1 MSEWLNYSLK
11 SLVTGQAR
19 KVDFDFYLKTDTAR
33 AVTREM
39 IEELDLS
46 NQEVIVIAEMIDELI
61 MKLKADR
68 NPPHPNSLYQL
79 KDEEEAEESMKS
91 DISADYYLP
100 FSSNENAAIEA
111 SREEEAESMNSY
123 LDSCSMMS
131 TIYNLS
137 ISDNDYPEDLK
148 TELNLI
154 ESQFNQSFQD
164 LLKLKEDAIENA
176 KRKWISKKQ
185 KGVNIS

>member
-1 MSEWLNYSLK
+1 M
-11 SLVTGQAR
+11 V
-19 KVDFDFYLKTDTAR
+19 
-33 AVTREM
+33 
-39 IEELDLS
+39 EELHLTS
-46 NQEVIVIAEMIDELI
+46 QEVIVISDMIDDL
-61 MKLKADR
+61 MMQLNSDR
-68 NPPHPNSLYQL
+68 TSSHHNQNSPRLAHEDHEAANQQTVNS
-79 KDEEEAEESMKS
+79 KDEEVAGQSMKS
-91 DISADYYLP
+91 DISTDYYLP
-100 FSSNENAAIEA
+100 FSSNENAPMEA
-111 SREEEAESMNSY
+111 GRDAESMSSF

-176 KRKWISKKQ
+176 KRKWIMKKQ
-185 KGVNIS
+185 KAVIIS

>member
-1 MSEWLNYSLK
+1 
-11 SLVTGQAR
+11 
-19 KVDFDFYLKTDTAR
+19 
-33 AVTREM
+33 M
-39 IEELDLS
+39 IAD
-46 NQEVIVIAEMIDELI
+46 MIDDLI
-61 MKLKADR
+61 MQLHSDR
-68 NPPHPNSLYQL
+68 TSSHHNQNSPRLTHDEDHEAANQKTVNS
-79 KDEEEAEESMKS
+79 KDEEAAGQSMKS
-91 DISADYYLP
+91 DISADYYFP
-100 FSSNENAAIEA
+100 YSSNNGNAATEA
-111 SREEEAESMNSY
+111 GRDAESMSSY

-176 KRKWISKKQ
+176 KRKWITKKQ
-185 KGVNIS
+185 KAVISS